1 MEDGSLHNEV
11 KISETPSI
19 QVNRPVYRMSAL
31 RDQFL
36 KSYIYTAC
44 VMTCNIGI
52 YSLMF
57 PAPSATQAQ
66 AREPEREARASLLL
80 RQRTRQT
87 DVHECFSFLRMFR
100 KYQWRSDLINDLISG
115 LTVGIMQLPQGM
127 AYAMLAELPPVVGL
141 YMSFFPVIIY
151 FLFGTSRRYTMCA
164 GTVAVVSL
172 MTGAIV
178 AQETEAWKAGRS
190 VIPAVE
196 MNATTTTT
204 AAPIMS
210 TVFAAL
216 DGNATTTTK
225 AATTTG
231 YDAEEEVFRIKI
243 ATTVAFI
250 TGLAQIAMGL
260 CRIGFLTTYM
270 GDALVSGF
278 TTGAAVHVF
287 TSQVKYALGVKIPRF
302 EGNFQVGETYIAV
315 FKVIAKTN
323 IAELVITLICIIFI
337 YVVKEHVNSRIKAKC
352 RIPIPV
358 ELIVVIAGT
367 LASQYGN
374 FRSMWGIRTVG
385 YIPAGLPAPSV
396 PSFTN
401 VNNYGFQSV
410 VVGIVAFAQSVSLAA
425 LMAKKH
431 HYDIDA
437 NKELIG
443 YGAGT
448 FFGSFF
454 SCYPIAAS
462 VSRSSVQDAAGGRT
476 QLASLVSALLVLVVI
491 LFIGPLF
498 KELPSCCLSAIIM
511 VALRSMFLQVL
522 ELKKMYRVS
531 PYDCVIWIVTFLSVV
546 VLNVDLGLYIG
557 IVFSFFTVVV
567 RSQMTSVKT
576 VENLVDTD
584 IYKSSKLYDKTE
596 SRSDIRVVTY
606 NTPLYYANGDLF
618 MKNVYRTTG
627 AHPEKLRKALK
638 RIQRS
643 TKVQNAQDVIVDP
656 SMVVELEIVGPG
668 AANHDSSNG
677 VKTMNGSTPAQS
689 LETPAPSTLIIDC
702 SSIPFVD
709 NVGAKVLKQMI
720 DDYKGVGITVYLGG
734 VRDEVWRALE
744 GAEVTA
750 KHAPS
755 IYLTVYDAVQAAQE
769 DQRKDKHLEE
779 MNSKH
784 TNSDPEATAHDQLLT
799 RVESHQV

>member
-190 VIPAVE
+190 VIPA
-196 MNATTTTT
+196 
-204 AAPIMS
+204 
-210 TVFAAL
+210 
-216 DGNATTTTK
+216 

-643 TKVQNAQDVIVDP
+643 TKVQSSLLWPSSIKVVPNRQNAQDVIVDP

-689 LETPAPSTLIIDC
+689 LETPAPSTT
-702 SSIPFVD
+702 SSS
-709 NVGAKVLKQMI
+709 
-720 DDYKGVGITVYLGG
+720 
-734 VRDEVWRALE
+734 
-744 GAEVTA
+744 TA
-750 KHAPS
+750 
-755 IYLTVYDAVQAAQE
+755 AASPLWTMSE
-769 DQRKDKHLEE
+769 PKY
-779 MNSKH
+779 
-784 TNSDPEATAHDQLLT
+784 
-799 RVESHQV
+799 